1 MISTLNV
8 SLPVAAPVTGSITS
22 ILVSA
27 LVQVPP
33 AGLLRYVVVL
43 RLQNAALP
51 VIVDGS
57 GCTVACTLLIHPVT
71 GSVYD
76 ILAVPSAAPDTT
88 PVGATG
94 ATAVLL
100 LLQVPPV
107 LVVASVCV

>member
-1 MISTLNV
+1 MSAVSTDTPVATPVEGSIVIIDV
-8 SLPVAAPVTGSITS
+8 SLV
-22 ILVSA
+22 LH
-27 LVQVPP
+27 VPP
-33 AGLLRYVVVL
+33 PGLLRYVVVL

-88 PVGATG
+88 PVASTG

-100 LLQVPPV
+100 LVQVPPV
-107 LVVASVCV
+107 LAVARVCV